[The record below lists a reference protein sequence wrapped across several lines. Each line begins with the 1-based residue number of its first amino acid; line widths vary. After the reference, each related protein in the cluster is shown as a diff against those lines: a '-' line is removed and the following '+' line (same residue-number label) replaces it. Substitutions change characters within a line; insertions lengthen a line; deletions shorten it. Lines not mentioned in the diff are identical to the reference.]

1 LLESVDSSTHAPL
14 HIVPVRHAQVP
25 LLHVGA
31 EGGHFTPQPPQ
42 LVVSASS
49 FTQTP
54 LQTVPVGQM
63 QLAPWHMGAA
73 G

>member
-14 HIVPVRHAQVP
+14 HIVPVRHAQLP

-31 EGGHFTPQPPQ
+31 EAGHCTPQLPQ
-42 LVVSASS
+42 LVASASS
-49 FTQTP
+49 FTQMP

-63 QLAPWHMGAA
+63 QLAAWHAGAA